1 MQRCLSSGF
10 AFALALLFSTTSNAV
25 LFNDGAIHSLDAGNS
40 FPFDTVELQDGPG
53 AATTT
58 LNILP
63 GGRAGTQSIG
73 GGVTAWGNSAVNMSG
88 GIVEG
93 DFMSFQGQS
102 VLNLTGGI
110 IGTQASFFGNA
121 EAFIWGGDLVSG
133 AFIAGDA

>member
-1 MQRCLSSGF
+1 MQSS
-10 AFALALLFSTTSNAV
+10 STTAPYTASTPATA
-25 LFNDGAIHSLDAGNS
+25 FHSTPLN
-40 FPFDTVELQDGPG
+40 FRMVR